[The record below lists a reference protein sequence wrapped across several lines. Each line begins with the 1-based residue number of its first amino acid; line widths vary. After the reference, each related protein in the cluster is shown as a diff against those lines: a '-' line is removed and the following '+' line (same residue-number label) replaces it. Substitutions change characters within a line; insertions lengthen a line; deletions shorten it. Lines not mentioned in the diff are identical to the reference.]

1 MFLINVCSNLLVAVE
16 SQQLPQVF
24 HNSSAIARYDLY
36 VLTLTLRSSKA
47 ETVTFFETKK
57 ITLAFLEILLWR
69 IGC

>member
-1 MFLINVCSNLLVAVE
+1 MAVE

-47 ETVTFFETKK
+47 EMVTFLETKK
-57 ITLAFLEILLWR
+57 LH
-69 IGC
+69 